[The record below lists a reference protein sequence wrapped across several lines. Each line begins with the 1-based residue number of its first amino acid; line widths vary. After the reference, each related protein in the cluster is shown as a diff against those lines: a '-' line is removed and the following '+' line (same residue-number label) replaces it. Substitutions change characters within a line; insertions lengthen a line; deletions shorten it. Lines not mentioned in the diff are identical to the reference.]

1 MDKVYL
7 FIGNWEDAT
16 TDPTTETR
24 VEGVFSTMELA
35 YNRLTDYFKT
45 ELADYFEKFG
55 FANVVFSFNKD
66 RALITN
72 SENTS
77 RTKFYIKEF
86 KIDK

>member
-35 YNRLTDYFKT
+35 YNRLTYYFK
-45 ELADYFEKFG
+45 
-55 FANVVFSFNKD
+55 
-66 RALITN
+66 IT
-72 SENTS
+72 T
-77 RTKFYIKEF
+77 FH
-86 KIDK
+86 